1 MKIWRKKRIINKN
14 NNKSVNVILISHYH
28 TYNPKK
34 KINVNY
40 TFLYYHDTFIEH
52 YKSINDIY
60 SKINKSDIIDI
71 ITIDTLHIVL
81 LNHSKLN
88 KSKKIN
94 IFNKKRFID
103 FLIPQSDSIYNDIY
117 YYNQTYKNTYLNNCL
132 KNNNIELKLIDLYYY
147 LIGYI

>member
-1 MKIWRKKRIINKN
+1 MKICRKKRIINKN
-14 NNKSVNVILISHYH
+14 KNKSVNVIFISQSH

-40 TFLYYHDTFIEH
+40 TFLYYQDTFIKT

-60 SKINKSDIIDI
+60 SKINKSDIINI
-71 ITIDTLHIVL
+71 ITIDTLNIVL
-81 LNHSKLN
+81 LNHSKITN
-88 KSKKIN
+88 SKKMN

-103 FLIPQSDSIYNDIY
+103 LLIPQSNSIYNDIY
-117 YYNQTYKNTYLNNCL
+117 YYNKNYKTTYLNTYI
-132 KNNNIELKLIDLYYY
+132 KNNNIELKIIDLYYY